1 MRKLPVLVRGTQEAV
16 PLIREHPKAVVFD
29 VSEEHPNLLSVFPMS
44 EDPSGFISQYPSFV
58 SAYSTLNDLFMLETF
73 VTQLEEDGW
82 FPIAMPT
89 AQPVID
95 QYVEWSEDLVI
106 DGLKLDD
113 GLFPFQQFGLRRAF
127 HEAEKSS
134 KKVHGFFFNF
144 GTGTGKSV
152 IASAALQ
159 ELIHNRQDYDLALFF
174 TMRKLKINMAR
185 TVNGITDVKATVNDG
200 TKSKRR
206 EGYLDESV
214 QCFVMNYEKAK
225 FDYDEIAD
233 LVRGKRVLFVFDEVQ
248 KILRGENTK
257 NQSRKAID
265 KLAREC
271 KDAAMWPMSASIV
284 KSSPLRFHDAF
295 TLINTKNPLGSREH
309 FIEKYCDSIEEF
321 QIRPGVRKKKY
332 HWNLNRLNE
341 VRHIVADQTQTVR
354 KHDPGVRD
362 FFKGMENEVVYVQQ
376 TREEEKLYQFILD
389 DAREQK
395 EEYGDEFSSAQHFA
409 ALRYAANCP
418 EALRYSQ
425 GEEIQR
431 IVAKWGD
438 DMPESSKFEMVC
450 DKIEMIREQGDQV
463 VIFTQWTYL
472 SLFLFAKELKN
483 RGIRYVMHY
492 GTGMSDDEAQKA
504 QDDFKGDPDLTVFLS
519 SDAGAYGL
527 NFQNARYV
535 IHIESPMDYD
545 IFRQRSDR
553 IDRADSY
560 LDGLTSYV
568 YVVEGTVEED
578 VWSEMNHRRVVAAST
593 QGTVEEL
600 DRPVIDENALAERLF
615 SAESA

>member
-1 MRKLPVLVRGTQEAV
+1 MTKLPFIVRSAQDAASLVRD
-16 PLIREHPKAVVFD
+16 RPKTVVFD
-29 VSEEHPNLLSVFPMS
+29 VSEEHPDLLSAFPMS
-44 EDPSGFISQYPSFV
+44 EANGFTSRYPSFV
-58 SAYSTLNDLFMLETF
+58 SSYSTLNDLFMLETF
-73 VTQLEEDGW
+73 VEQLEKDGW
-82 FPIAMPT
+82 QVLALPSAK
-89 AQPVID
+89 PVID
-95 QYVEWSEDLVI
+95 QYVEWSKELVI
-106 DGLKLDD
+106 DGLRLED

-127 HEAEKSS
+127 HEAEQSR

-185 TVNGITDVKATVNDG
+185 TVNGITDVKAVVNDG
-200 TKSKRR
+200 TKAQRR
-206 EGYLDESV
+206 KGYLDETA

-271 KDAAMWPMSASIV
+271 KDAALWPMSASVV
-284 KSSPLRFHDAF
+284 KSSPLRFHDIF
-295 TLINTKNPLGSREH
+295 TLINTKNPLGSREY
-309 FIEKYCDSIEEF
+309 FIETYCERVEEF
-321 QIRPGVRKKKY
+321 QIRPGVRKQKFF
-332 HWNLNRLNE
+332 WDLTRLNE
-341 VRHIVADQTQTVR
+341 IRHIVANQTQTVR

-362 FFKGMENEVVYVQQ
+362 FFKGMENEVIPVQQ

-389 DAREQK
+389 DAQERRE
-395 EEYGDEFSSAQHFA
+395 ELNDEFSFSQHFA

-425 GEEIQR
+425 SAEIQR
-431 IVAKWGD
+431 MLELWEGELPA
-438 DMPESSKFEMVC
+438 SSKFEMIC

-463 VIFTQWTYL
+463 VVFTQWTYL
-472 SLFLFAKELKN
+472 SLFLFAKELKE
-483 RGIRYVMHY
+483 RGIRYAMHY
-492 GTGMSDDEAQKA
+492 GTGMSDSEAQKA
-504 QDDFKGDPDLTVFLS
+504 QDDFKADPELTVFLS

-568 YVVEGTVEED
+568 YVVEGTVEEE
-578 VWSEMNHRRVVAAST
+578 VWREMNHRRIVSAST

-600 DRPVIDENALAERLF
+600 DRPVIDENEMAERLF
-615 SAESA
+615 SRQSA

>member
-1 MRKLPVLVRGTQEAV
+1 MIPHIIRDTKQAV
-16 PLIREHPKAVVFD
+16 QIIKEREKTVVFD
-29 VSEEHPNLLSVFPMS
+29 VSEEHPDLLSVFPMA
-44 EDPSGFISQYPSFV
+44 DDTTGFLRQYSPFV
-58 SAYSTLNDLFMLETF
+58 SEYSTLNDLFMLETF
-73 VTQLEEDGW
+73 VDQLEKDGW
-82 FPIAMPT
+82 FALALPT
-89 AQPVID
+89 AKSVIE
-95 QYVEWSEDLVI
+95 QYLEWSVELKVGGLDL
-106 DGLKLDD
+106 KD

-127 HEAEKSS
+127 HEAEESR

-159 ELIHNRQDYDLALFF
+159 ELIVQREEIDVALFF
-174 TMRKLKINMAR
+174 TMRKLKVNMAR
-185 TVNGITDVKATVNDG
+185 TINGITDVKAVVNDG
-200 TKSKRR
+200 TKAKRR

-225 FDYDEIAD
+225 FDYDEIAEF
-233 LVRGKRVLFVFDEVQ
+233 VKGKRVLFIFDEVQ

-271 KDAAMWPMSASIV
+271 KDATLWPMSASVV
-284 KSSPLRFHDAF
+284 KASPLRFHDVF
-295 TLINTKNPLGSREH
+295 TLINMKNPLGSREH
-309 FIEKYCDSIEEF
+309 FIETYCDSIDEF
-321 QIRPGVRKKKY
+321 QIRPGVIKKTY
-332 HWNLNRLNE
+332 HWNLSRLND
-341 VRHIVADQTQTVR
+341 VRHIVAKQTQTVR
-354 KHDPGVRD
+354 KHDPGVRE

-376 TREEEKLYQFILD
+376 TREEEKLYQFVID
-389 DAREQK
+389 DAEERK
-395 EEYGDEFSSAQHFA
+395 EELKDEFTYGQHFS
-409 ALRYAANCP
+409 ALRYVANCP
-418 EALRYSQ
+418 EALRYSNAA
-425 GEEIQR
+425 EIQR
-431 IVAKWGD
+431 MVEKWGGPL
-438 DMPESSKFEMVC
+438 PESSKFEMIC

-463 VIFTQWTYL
+463 VVFTKWTYL
-472 SLFLFAKELKN
+472 SLFLFAKDLKA

-504 QDDFKGDPDLTVFLS
+504 QDDFKADPELTVFLS

-535 IHIESPMDYD
+535 IHIESPTDYD

-560 LDGLTSYV
+560 LEGLTSYV
-568 YVVEGTVEED
+568 YVVEGTVEEEI
-578 VWSEMNHRRVVAAST
+578 WSQMNHRRKVAAAT

-600 DRPVIDENALAERLF
+600 DRPAIDEAALAERLF
-615 SAESA
+615 SGESQ